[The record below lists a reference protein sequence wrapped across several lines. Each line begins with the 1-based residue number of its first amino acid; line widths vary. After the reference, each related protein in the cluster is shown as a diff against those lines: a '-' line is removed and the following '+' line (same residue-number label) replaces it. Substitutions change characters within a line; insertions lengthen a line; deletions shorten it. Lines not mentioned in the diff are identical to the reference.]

1 MLGRFGKFTLVE
13 RIAEGGMA
21 EVFKATVRGPEGFER
36 IVAIKRLHRALC
48 EDADLTQMLVDEAR
62 IAVQLN
68 HPNIGNVFD
77 LGCIENQYFIIMEYI
92 DGTDL
97 LHLLEQARMQGR
109 LIPVQAA
116 LFGLSETLS
125 GLHYAHTKLSRN
137 GQPLGIVHRDISPQN
152 IMITWD
158 GRVKLVDFGI
168 AKARNRA
175 QTTQHGII
183 KGKFYYMAPEQAQG
197 HHVDP
202 RTDVY
207 AAGMVL
213 YEALAGRS
221 PYDDVPETELL
232 RYVRRA
238 DFPPPSA
245 YRPDLDP
252 ELSALVEVATQ
263 RNPDKRFSNAMEFQL
278 ALNDY
283 RHRKL
288 GAFAEPH
295 MARVVAQ
302 IANAAH
308 SDDNFRPMD
317 RGAYRPSEE
326 SLLFEQ
332 PSPAELAAAA
342 GGSDIGRGRDDN
354 PFGDDLPTE
363 IYDQNAHRGQN
374 PRLDLPPSPG
384 RRGGQ
389 HMGAEGQTHGELPS
403 HNGFQSQRPFAPS
416 PPPQLGN
423 ARARRQTKPSIVDR
437 VAKPKYVYM
446 AIAFAVVLVCGLG
459 FALMSTRTPE
469 ADAETEQPEA
479 IGTDPTAAADEG
491 EKKVAVAFVSE
502 PPNAQVF
509 LNDVDKGTTPLS
521 LELEVGKSFRVEFV
535 KDGFEID
542 RQEIV
547 VAEDETEVTAELAQ
561 ARGILKIN
569 SFPPDAVIFIEEEEQ
584 GATPLHLTGMETDQ
598 TYEIT
603 ARLGE
608 REMTKKVEWKED
620 SDDPIQEVMFEFTK
634 GGDGAQVTLKLDNL
648 PDSIDEPKKR
658 STRKKQFKRKRPRRR
673 KTTRSRP
680 RVEKSDDD
688 DSLNVFGSA
697 SSSSSSSDDDD
708 DDLNVFG
715 SSSKKSARSE
725 PEKEEDPEEDL
736 NVFGSSSKT
745 SSKKAEP
752 KKEDDADEDLDV
764 FGSAKKPAKK
774 AAPKKKAPAKKKKTK
789 KKDADEDLDIWGKP
803 KKKSSSS
810 SKKEKKDDDLGD
822 IW

>member
-92 DGTDL
+92 DGTDM
-97 LHLLEQARMQGR
+97 LHLLEQARVQGR

-116 LFGLSETLS
+116 LFVLSETLS
-125 GLHYAHTKLSRN
+125 GLHHAHTKLGRN
-137 GQPLGIVHRDISPQN
+137 GHPMGIVHRDVSPQN
-152 IMITWD
+152 VMITWD

-238 DFPPPSA
+238 DFPPVSA
-245 YRPDLDP
+245 YRPEIDG

-263 RNPDKRFSNAMEFQL
+263 RNPERRFNNAMEFQL

-302 IANAAH
+302 IANGGH

-332 PSPAELAAAA
+332 PDAAALAAAA
-342 GGSDIGRGRDDN
+342 GGSDIGRGPNDN
-354 PFGDDLPTE
+354 PFGDDRPTE
-363 IYDQNAHRGQN
+363 IYDQQS

-384 RRGGQ
+384 GRR
-389 HMGAEGQTHGELPS
+389 ALPPEAQTRGELPA
-403 HNGFQSQRPFAPS
+403 HNQFASQRPFGAVQPALGAP
-416 PPPQLGN
+416 PEMDR

-446 AIAFAVVLVCGLG
+446 AIGLAVLLVVGLG
-459 FALMSTRTPE
+459 FALISGRTGPSELAGTEPE
-469 ADAETEQPEA
+469 PIVTPATNTAKA
-479 IGTDPTAAADEG
+479 GTT
-491 EKKVAVAFVSE
+491 VAVAFVTE
-502 PPNAQVF
+502 PSNAQVF
-509 LNDVDKGTTPLS
+509 VDEFDKGTTPLS
-521 LELEVGKSFRVEFV
+521 LDLEVGKSYRVEFV

-542 RQEIV
+542 RQELLV
-547 VAEDETEVTAELAQ
+547 TDAPGEVTAALAQ
-561 ARGILKIN
+561 ARGILKIL
-569 SFPPDAVIFIEEEEQ
+569 SFPPDAVILIEGEDQ
-584 GATPLHLTGMETDQ
+584 GATPLTLTGMETDQ
-598 TYEIT
+598 VYEIT
-603 ARLGE
+603 AKLDDRV
-608 REMTKKVEWKED
+608 MTRKVEWK
-620 SDDPIQEVMFEFTK
+620 DDGDPVQEVMFEFQKAT
-634 GGDGAQVTLKLDNL
+634 GAQVTLNLGKL
-648 PDSIDEPKKR
+648 PDTIDTPKPRSSKR
-658 STRKKQFKRKRPRRR
+658 TYTRKRPR
-673 KTTRSRP
+673 KTPQRTKARAAA
-680 RVEKSDDD
+680 ESDGD
-688 DSLNVFGSA
+688 
-697 SSSSSSSDDDD
+697 
-708 DDLNVFG
+708 
-715 SSSKKSARSE
+715 
-725 PEKEEDPEEDL
+725 EDL
-736 NVFGSSSKT
+736 NVFGAA
-745 SSKKAEP
+745 SSKKAPADEP
-752 KKEDDADEDLDV
+752 ADDDEDLNV
-764 FGSAKKPAKK
+764 FGASAKKKTESAPPKK
-774 AAPKKKAPAKKKKTK
+774 SFTKSAPKEEE
-789 KKDADEDLDIWGKP
+789 DEELDIWGKP
-803 KKKSSSS
+803 KSS
-810 SKKEKKDDDLGD
+810 SKKKKEEPKKKAEPKKKPTPKPKPEKADDDELGD